1 MASLLTSNNLPADL
15 TARLYQQLHSFP
27 DVVCYWV
34 AFSGGV
40 DSHALL
46 HALARLRDRL
56 KGEIGAVHVNHG
68 LHEDA
73 GEWEA
78 HCRELCRDL
87 AVQYVS
93 LPVDARPAR
102 GESPEAA
109 ARAARY
115 SALEN
120 WLPAGHCL
128 LMAQHQDDQAETL
141 LLQLLRGS
149 GVKGLAAMP
158 ARARLGAG
166 HLLRPLLDVS
176 RQALQQYA
184 IANRLHWVE
193 DPSNRDTGLDRN
205 FLRHQILPE
214 LRKRWPVMPAL
225 LSRSARHCAEA
236 AMMLEQLAEQ
246 DVMTLGGRGET
257 LPVSGLLQLSPD
269 RLRNALRYWLMERC
283 GTTPST
289 AVLARLVHDILGS
302 RPDASPCVRW
312 GGHEVRRYRDRLYL
326 LRHIPGHHQARGQNR
341 WLEWAL
347 TGPLELPDAGGVLS
361 VTRESGRGLRAVAVA
376 GDGVRITFRRGGER
390 CRPAGRHHHH
400 SLKKLFQEQ
409 GVPPW
414 ERGRIPLIYIDNKLA
429 AVTGYWVCEPF
440 SAAPG
445 EPGLVVQ
452 WSRAVAPLR

>member
-27 DVVCYWV
+27 DAVCYWV

-46 HALARLRDRL
+46 HALVRLRDRL

-73 GEWEA
+73 GEWEV

-87 AVQYVS
+87 AVHYVS

-115 SALEN
+115 SALEY

-193 DPSNRDTGLDRN
+193 DPSN
-205 FLRHQILPE
+205 
-214 LRKRWPVMPAL
+214 
-225 LSRSARHCAEA
+225 
-236 AMMLEQLAEQ
+236 
-246 DVMTLGGRGET
+246 
-257 LPVSGLLQLSPD
+257 
-269 RLRNALRYWLMERC
+269 
-283 GTTPST
+283 
-289 AVLARLVHDILGS
+289 
-302 RPDASPCVRW
+302 
-312 GGHEVRRYRDRLYL
+312 
-326 LRHIPGHHQARGQNR
+326 
-341 WLEWAL
+341 
-347 TGPLELPDAGGVLS
+347 
-361 VTRESGRGLRAVAVA
+361 
-376 GDGVRITFRRGGER
+376 
-390 CRPAGRHHHH
+390 
-400 SLKKLFQEQ
+400 
-409 GVPPW
+409 
-414 ERGRIPLIYIDNKLA
+414 
-429 AVTGYWVCEPF
+429 
-440 SAAPG
+440 
-445 EPGLVVQ
+445 
-452 WSRAVAPLR
+452 